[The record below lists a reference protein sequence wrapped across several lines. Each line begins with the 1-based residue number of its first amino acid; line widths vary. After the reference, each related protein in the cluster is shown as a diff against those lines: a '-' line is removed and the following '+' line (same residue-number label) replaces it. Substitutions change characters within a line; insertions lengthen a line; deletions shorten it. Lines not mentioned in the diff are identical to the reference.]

1 MPKSLRSGTDAV
13 SANGP
18 VSRRARGGI
27 AILVVYF
34 LRTDD
39 DLPILA
45 LHLDRIAAHT
55 HVPFTVYGAA
65 NRVTPAARRML
76 EERSWLRL
84 CEIESTGLR
93 GSREHAYY
101 LDALAALAAA
111 DGVDRLITLD
121 VDSFPISDHW
131 IETIAGASKSGV
143 AGILRAENGDTV
155 LPHPSCVMVEAEFFD
170 RYRPSFS
177 PDSDFS
183 PEFRRFLRSTG
194 QAGDTGLGL
203 AYTLWAQKLPW
214 GRLLRSN
221 AVDLHPVIAGVY
233 ADSVFHLAGVASGT
247 IFRRDLQASRV
258 HRLTNPLER
267 LPLAGSPGKC
277 KTAVLT
283 SLRSRATRAIVER
296 NRNVYVAVRTRLLT
310 DPAALFSELRG
321 HSAGAS
327 DARAEPARETH
338 P

>member
-1 MPKSLRSGTDAV
+1 MRFGTDAV
-13 SANGP
+13 SADDL
-18 VSRRARGGI
+18 VSRPARGGI

-34 LRTDD
+34 LRNDD

-55 HVPFTVYGAA
+55 RVPFTVYGAA
-65 NRVTPAARRML
+65 NRVTPTARRML
-76 EERSWLRL
+76 HARSWLRL
-84 CEIESTGLR
+84 CEIEPTGLR
-93 GSREHAYY
+93 GSREHGYY

-121 VDSFPISDHW
+121 VDSFPISDDW
-131 IETIAGASKSGV
+131 IETIVGASESGV
-143 AGILRAENGDTV
+143 AGILRVENGDTA

-221 AVDLHPVIAGVY
+221 AVELHPIIAGIY

-247 IFRRDLQASRV
+247 IFRRDLQASRL
-258 HRLTNPLER
+258 HRLTSPLER
-267 LPLAGSPGKC
+267 LPLTGSAGKV

-283 SLRSRATRAIVER
+283 GLRGRATRAIVER
-296 NRNVYVAVRTRLLT
+296 NRNVYATVRTRLLADST
-310 DPAALFSELRG
+310 ALFAELRG
-321 HSAGAS
+321 HVAAVRDPR
-327 DARAEPARETH
+327 DAPAPETQR
-338 P
+338 